1 VAREGRGPGQG
12 TGSVIVTVQRDI
24 VIQRPAREIFEA
36 LTNFG
41 EGSRWYTGVV
51 EAEHEPPGP
60 IAEGTRITQV
70 RLQGRRREL
79 TRYLVKAYEPDRGIT
94 LESVGVTPPS
104 TIRYGLAEAAPGVRL
119 TCVIEVKTGGLLFRL
134 VESRLRR
141 DLDTKLGETLD
152 TFCQAME
159 RA

>member
-1 VAREGRGPGQG
+1 M
-12 TGSVIVTVQRDI
+12 
-24 VIQRPAREIFEA
+24 
-36 LTNFG
+36 
-41 EGSRWYTGVV
+41 V

-104 TIRYGLAEAAPGVRL
+104 TIRYGLAAAVPGVRL